1 MRLSL
6 LVALG
11 LALVPRTAAA
21 APSYAFATATDFQ
34 SPVGC
39 ASWVEIAP
47 PRTPHPCVESLSS
60 DPVARWAFGL
70 IYVVNRFQ
78 ADNIQ
83 ILDPSNSFHTVRQFS
98 VGNGTNP
105 QDIMVVSP
113 TKAFVSLLNAPYMLV
128 VNPSN
133 GTLTDSISLA
143 QFADGDGKPEAA
155 RMWSYGAG
163 ARIFVALQRLQDF
176 APTDTSYIAV
186 IDGDADTVL
195 DVDQNTPG
203 VQAIKLLG
211 TNPGSD
217 LEWDATRHRLLVCT
231 VGNYGVLD
239 GGVEAID
246 PDTYED
252 LGYETTEAQLGAQLG
267 DVAVSPTGKAYVTI
281 SDVDPNGGSRLVQY
295 NRDTGAQIGAPLFST
310 ENFALT
316 DIEVN
321 DLGELWACDRT
332 LASPGLRVFS
342 TATDTQLA
350 GPITT
355 GVPPA
360 DVLFE
365 GSNTTDAVDPRPIA
379 GSLAVLVSGP
389 NPTRG
394 EWQVKFSVGE
404 GATLPARLRVYDVR
418 GALVDGVDLGPTAPG
433 AHAVTWR
440 ARRGLASGSYFF
452 RLERGTESRTGRVIL
467 ER

>member
-1 MRLSL
+1 MRTLAVL
-6 LVALG
+6 LLI
-11 LALVPRTAAA
+11 LLPRAAAA
-21 APSYAFATATDFQ
+21 APTYAFATATDFQ
-34 SPVGC
+34 SPAGC

-47 PRTPHPCVESLSS
+47 PRTAHPCVETTSS

-78 ADNIQ
+78 ADYIQ
-83 ILDPSNSFHTVRQFS
+83 VLDPTNSFHEVREFS
-98 VGNGTNP
+98 VGNGANP

-113 TKAFVSLLNAPYMLV
+113 TKAFVSLLNRPYLLV
-128 VNPSN
+128 CDPST
-133 GTLTDSISLA
+133 GTLTDSIPLA
-143 QFADGDGKPEAA
+143 RFADSDGVPEAA

-163 ARIFVALQRLQDF
+163 ARIFVALQRLTDF
-176 APTDTSYIAV
+176 VPNDTSFIAV
-186 IDGDADTVL
+186 IDGAADTVL
-195 DVDQNTPG
+195 DVDQSTPG

-211 TNPGSD
+211 RNPNSD

-231 VGNYGVLD
+231 VGDYGVLD

-252 LGYETTEAQLGAQLG
+252 LGYETTEAKLGGQLG
-267 DVAVSPTGKAYVTI
+267 DVAVSASGKAYVTL
-281 SDVDPNGGSRLVQY
+281 SDVDPGGGSRLVRY
-295 NRDTGAQIGAPLFST
+295 DRDTGAQVGTALFST
-310 ENFALT
+310 ENFALG
-316 DIEVN
+316 DIEAN

-332 LASPGLRVFS
+332 FVNPGLRVFS
-342 TATDTQLA
+342 TTTDTQLA

-365 GSNTTDAVDPRPIA
+365 GSNVADAVDARAIV
-379 GSLAVLVSGP
+379 GSLALLQAGP

-394 EWQVKFSVGE
+394 EWHVRFAVGE
-404 GATLPARLRVYDVR
+404 GTTLPVRLRVYDVR
-418 GALVDGVDLGPTAPG
+418 GALVDGVDLGPVG
-433 AHAVTWR
+433 QGEHAVTWR
-440 ARRGLASGSYFF
+440 ARRGLPSGSYFF
-452 RLERGTESRTGRVIL
+452 RLERGGEARTGRVIL

>member
-1 MRLSL
+1 MRSVLALLLLS
-6 LVALG
+6 
-11 LALVPRTAAA
+11 LVPRVAAA
-21 APSYAFATATDFQ
+21 APTYAFATATDFQ
-34 SPVGC
+34 SPSGC

-47 PRTPHPCVESLSS
+47 PRTAHPCVETVSS

-105 QDIMVVSP
+105 QDIAVVSP
-113 TKAFVSLLNAPYMLV
+113 TKAFVSLLNAPYLLV
-128 VNPSN
+128 VDPST

-143 QFADGDGKPEAA
+143 QFADGDGNPEAA

-163 ARIFVALQRLQDF
+163 SRIFVALQRLQDF
-176 APTDTSYIAV
+176 APVGTSYIAV

-195 DVDQNTPG
+195 DVDRDTPG
-203 VQAIKLLG
+203 VQAIQLNG
-211 TNPGSD
+211 ANPNTD
-217 LEWDATRHRLLVCT
+217 LAWDPSTHRLLVGT

-246 PDTYED
+246 PDTYQD
-252 LGYETTEAQLGAQLG
+252 FGFETTEAKLGADLG
-267 DVAVSPTGKAYVTI
+267 DVAVSADGKAYVTLA
-281 SDVDPNGGSRLVQY
+281 DVASGPSKLVRY
-295 NRDTGAQIGAPLFST
+295 DRATGLQAGAALFST
-310 ENFALT
+310 DNFALG

-321 DLGELWACDRT
+321 DLGELWLCDRT
-332 LASPGLRVFS
+332 FINPGLRVFD
-342 TATDTQLA
+342 TATNAQIA
-350 GPITT
+350 GPIST
-355 GVPPA
+355 GLPPA
-360 DVLFE
+360 DVEFE
-365 GSNTTDAVDPRPIA
+365 GANVTDATRPLPGA
-379 GSLAVLVSGP
+379 GAMNVLAAGP

-394 EWQVKFSVGE
+394 EWSVRFAVGE
-404 GATLPARLRVYDVR
+404 SAATPARLRVYDVR
-418 GALVDGVDLGPTAPG
+418 GALVDGVDLGPVGPG
-433 AHAVTWR
+433 EHAVTWR

-452 RLERGTESRTGRVIL
+452 RLERGAEARTGRLIL

>member
-1 MRLSL
+1 MRASFVFALLLSL
-6 LVALG
+6 VPKVAL
-11 LALVPRTAAA
+11 AV
-21 APSYAFATATDFQ
+21 PSYAFATATDFQ

-47 PRTPHPCVESLSS
+47 PRTAHPCVESISS

-83 ILDPSNSFHTVRQFS
+83 ILDPSNSFHTVREFS

-105 QDIMVVSP
+105 QDIAVVSP
-113 TKAFVSLLNAPYMLV
+113 TKAFVSLLNAPYLLV
-128 VNPSN
+128 VDPST
-133 GTLTDSISLA
+133 GTLTDSIPLA
-143 QFADGDGKPEAA
+143 RFADGDGNPEAA

-163 ARIFVALQRLQDF
+163 SRIFVALQRLQDF

-195 DVDQNTPG
+195 DVDQSTPG
-203 VQAIKLLG
+203 LQAIQLLG
-211 TNPGSD
+211 KNPNSD

-231 VGNYGVLD
+231 VGDYGVLD

-246 PDTYED
+246 PDTYQD
-252 LGYETTEAQLGAQLG
+252 LGYETTEAKLGAQLG
-267 DVAVSPTGKAYVTI
+267 DVAVSASGKAYVTL
-281 SDVDPNGGSRLVQY
+281 SDVDPNGGSRLVHY
-295 NRDTGAQIGAPLFST
+295 DRDTGAQVGPALFAT
-310 ENFALT
+310 DNFSLT
-316 DIEVN
+316 DIETN
-321 DLGELWACDRT
+321 DLGELWVCDRT
-332 LASPGLRVFS
+332 FLNPGLRVFS
-342 TATDTQLA
+342 TTTDTQLA

-365 GSNTTDAVDPRPIA
+365 GSNVADAVDPRPIV
-379 GSLAVLVSGP
+379 GSLAVLQAGP

-394 EWQVKFSVGE
+394 EWHVKFAVGE
-404 GATLPARLRVYDVR
+404 GATLPTRLRVYDVR
-418 GALVDGVDLGPTAPG
+418 GALVDAVDLGPVG
-433 AHAVTWR
+433 GGEHAITWR

-452 RLERGTESRTGRVIL
+452 RLERGQESRTGRVIL